1 MEFLFLLV
9 LCNRWCVQ
17 KNYSTGD
24 KILWLNLIGLL
35 CVITNFQI
43 SVESALMD
51 EWLGQSQYSSFL
63 ELDALFAGMTMVKEM
78 VNHNLGWEW
87 PRFEWVWILALLC
100 VYFMAWANYFLS
112 LWLKFCPVKS
122 NKLIRVKPRN
132 GAKHAVTASRC
143 SPVLLSWSSSPDN
156 KLSA

>member
-9 LCNRWCVQ
+9 LRNRCVQ

-51 EWLGQSQYSSFL
+51 EWLGQWGLKTVQSQYSSFL
-63 ELDALFAGMTMVKEM
+63 ELDALFAGMTMIKEM
-78 VNHNLGWEW
+78 VNHNLGWESDLDLNGFGSW
-87 PRFEWVWILALLC
+87 LYCVSTSWLGQTTFSLSGSSFAL
-100 VYFMAWANYFLS
+100 
-112 LWLKFCPVKS
+112 
-122 NKLIRVKPRN
+122 
-132 GAKHAVTASRC
+132 
-143 SPVLLSWSSSPDN
+143 
-156 KLSA
+156 

>member
-9 LCNRWCVQ
+9 LRNHWCVQ

-51 EWLGQSQYSSFL
+51 ERLGQRGLETVQSQYSSFL
-63 ELDALFAGMTMVKEM
+63 ELDALFAGMTMIKEV
-78 VNHNLGWEW
+78 VNRNLGWESDLDLNG
-87 PRFEWVWILALLC
+87 FG
-100 VYFMAWANYFLS
+100 S
-112 LWLKFCPVKS
+112 WLY
-122 NKLIRVKPRN
+122 RVSTSWLGP
-132 GAKHAVTASRC
+132 TAFSVAQ
-143 SPVLLSWSSSPDN
+143 VLPC
-156 KLSA
+156 KEQ